1 MILRVPQGYT
11 RLRVGQADAV
21 AQDGVTTAIREA
33 LGSGSLY
40 AYAASHPERRELVG
54 RRPAY
59 AVPLPDGGPRAVVRR
74 SQHGGLLAPLTRDLF
89 LPPTRAPYELLVSL
103 LLARSG
109 VGTPAVVA
117 YAVYP
122 VGPLFRR
129 SDVAT
134 AEVRGE
140 DLSAVLGRT
149 AGASTPEVWLA
160 PVAELLKGLAR
171 AGAWHPDLNIKNIL
185 LGPDDAGTTRA
196 IVIDVDR
203 IQFHPPE
210 DPNVR
215 AANFQRLERS
225 LKKWGQ
231 RAMTRF
237 DERLVGD
244 LRELV
249 FST

>member
-1 MILRVPQGYT
+1 MIQRVPQGYT
-11 RLRVGQADAV
+11 RFRVGQADAV
-21 AQDGVTTAIREA
+21 AQDGATVGVREA
-33 LGSGSLY
+33 LGGGSLY
-40 AYAASHPERRELVG
+40 EFAATHPERRELAG

-59 AVPLPDGGPRAVVRR
+59 AIPLPFGGPRIVVRR
-74 SQHGGLLAPLTRDLF
+74 SQHGGLLAPLIRDLF

-103 LLARSG
+103 LLARAG
-109 VGTPAVVA
+109 VRTPAVIA

-140 DLSAVLGRT
+140 DLSAVLRR
-149 AGASTPEVWLA
+149 APNESPPGAWLA
-160 PVAELLKGLAR
+160 PVAELLDGLAR

-185 LGPDDAGTTRA
+185 LGPDDAGNPRA
-196 IVIDVDR
+196 YVLDVDR
-203 IQFHPPE
+203 IGFHPPE

-225 LKKWGQ
+225 LRKWSQSG
-231 RAMTRF
+231 ATAI
-237 DERLVGD
+237 DEGMVCH
-244 LRELV
+244 LRELACP
-249 FST
+249 T